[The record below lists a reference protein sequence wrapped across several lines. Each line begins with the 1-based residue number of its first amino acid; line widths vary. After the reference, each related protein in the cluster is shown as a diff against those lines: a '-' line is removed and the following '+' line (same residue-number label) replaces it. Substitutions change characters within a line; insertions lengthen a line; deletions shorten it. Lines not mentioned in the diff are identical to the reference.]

1 VICGARCPAIYNTAL
16 KPSLNKLPPPLLI
29 RMLGDAGCSARNAN
43 TFGHA
48 CRPTIFRG
56 LRGILL
62 DMRVEERRIANDHQ
76 IQLYFTYYDRFWR
89 LHKLLALRETLRERE
104 RLKGVL
110 QDSYGEGYFDYD
122 TVTYKNL
129 TNGILADAMSEVVM
143 YCEDYL
149 GLLKF
154 IREKLYF
161 VKHTVS
167 YSAGSIVN
175 IASRLR
181 QLSREQT
188 ERLFFLP
195 PISTVA
201 VSLARQDVDAMH
213 SSLQQYSEGVKRLI
227 SKHES
232 AVRFYERYRDA
243 HSQYKHGL
251 KLCLNGLGGKLSE
264 EELRRRR
271 SETSGSVFILQNKT
285 SMGAAHAGSVMLP
298 DISVDVIR
306 RNIQTLFD
314 DRNLLHLETLYSI
327 DIDELISIG
336 KDICQLLSTLV
347 RNRVALIENK
357 DRDWIEVLLPTANS
371 ERMTS
376 MRYILPLCPGDARL
390 DIEEYQMK
398 L

>member
-1 VICGARCPAIYNTAL
+1 
-16 KPSLNKLPPPLLI
+16 
-29 RMLGDAGCSARNAN
+29 
-43 TFGHA
+43 
-48 CRPTIFRG
+48 
-56 LRGILL
+56 
-62 DMRVEERRIANDHQ
+62 MRVEERRIANDHQ

>member
-1 VICGARCPAIYNTAL
+1 
-16 KPSLNKLPPPLLI
+16 
-29 RMLGDAGCSARNAN
+29 
-43 TFGHA
+43 
-48 CRPTIFRG
+48 
-56 LRGILL
+56 
-62 DMRVEERRIANDHQ
+62 MRVEERRIANDHQ
-76 IQLYFTYYDRFWR
+76 LQLYFTHYDRFWR
-89 LHKLLALRETLRERE
+89 LHKLLTLKQTLRDRE
-104 RLKGVL
+104 RFKTVL

-122 TVTYKNL
+122 TVTYQNV

-149 GLLKF
+149 SLLKF

-167 YSAGSIVN
+167 YSAGSVVN

-181 QLSREQT
+181 KLSRQQT

-195 PISTVA
+195 PISTVE
-201 VSLARQDVDAMH
+201 VCFSRQDVGTAH
-213 SSLQQYSEGVKRLI
+213 SLTRQYLQGMDRLM
-227 SKHES
+227 SKHEF

-264 EELRRRR
+264 EELQRRQR
-271 SETSGSVFILQNKT
+271 ETSGSVFMLQNKT
-285 SMGAAHAGSVMLP
+285 AIGAAGAGGVILP
-298 DISVDVIR
+298 DIAADAIR
-306 RNIQTLFD
+306 RNILTLFE
-314 DRNLLHLETLYSI
+314 DRNLLHLEPLYTI

-336 KDICQLLSTLV
+336 KDVCQLLNTLV
-347 RNRVALIENK
+347 RNRVALIENEGS
-357 DRDWIEVLLPTANS
+357 DRIEVVLPTANT

-376 MRYILPLCPGDARL
+376 LQYILSLHPGQTRL
-390 DIEEYQMK
+390 KIDDYQMK

>member
-1 VICGARCPAIYNTAL
+1 
-16 KPSLNKLPPPLLI
+16 
-29 RMLGDAGCSARNAN
+29 
-43 TFGHA
+43 
-48 CRPTIFRG
+48 
-56 LRGILL
+56 
-62 DMRVEERRIANDHQ
+62 MRIEERRIANDHQ

-89 LHKLLALRETLRERE
+89 LHKLLTLREILRERE

-122 TVTYKNL
+122 TVTYQNV

-167 YSAGSIVN
+167 YSAGSVVK

-181 QLSREQT
+181 RLSREQT
-188 ERLFFLP
+188 ECLFFLP
-195 PISTVA
+195 PISSVE
-201 VSLARQDVDAMH
+201 VSFARQDVGAAR
-213 SSLQQYSEGVKRLI
+213 SLIRQYSDGVERLI

-232 AVRFYERYRDA
+232 AVRFYERHRDA

-264 EELRRRR
+264 VELQRRR

-285 SMGAAHAGSVMLP
+285 AMGAAGAGGIMLP
-298 DISVDVIR
+298 DISVDAIR
-306 RNIQTLFD
+306 RNIPTLFD
-314 DRNLLHLETLYSI
+314 DRNLLHLETLYSV

-336 KDICQLLSTLV
+336 KDICQLLNALV
-347 RNRVALIENK
+347 RNRVALIENEGL
-357 DRDWIEVLLPTANS
+357 DRIEVVLPTANS
-371 ERMTS
+371 DRMTS
-376 MRYILPLCPGDARL
+376 MQYVLSLYPGQTRL
-390 DIEEYQMK
+390 NIDDYQMK